1 MNRKITMVA
10 LASLL
15 AVFSYAAPQKG
26 TMTDSRDGKKYKTV
40 NIGNKVWM
48 AENLNIKTGDSWCY
62 DNSEQN
68 CKEYGRLYSW
78 NAAQK
83 ACPDGWRIATDYEWG
98 TVASNS
104 ASLDIKTAGFRNAK
118 GKFELLGKRADFWT
132 ADDAGDKGKYHYYSA
147 SAGKM
152 DKNTYSKKGG
162 MSVRCVEE
170 SVCDD
175 IDWDL
180 FQGDSPSAEA
190 YRAGLEEAG
199 CITQE

>member
-1 MNRKITMVA
+1 MNRKLTMVA

-40 NIGNKVWM
+40 NIGKKVWM
-48 AENLNIKTGDSWCY
+48 VENLNFKTGDSWCY

-83 ACPDGWRIATDYEWG
+83 ACPDGWRMATDYEWG
-98 TVASNS
+98 NVASNS

-118 GKFELLGKRADFWT
+118 GKFELLGKRADEGT
-132 ADDAGDKGKYHYYSA
+132 
-147 SAGKM
+147 
-152 DKNTYSKKGG
+152 
-162 MSVRCVEE
+162 
-170 SVCDD
+170 
-175 IDWDL
+175 L
-180 FQGDSPSAEA
+180 
-190 YRAGLEEAG
+190 EAG
-199 CITQE
+199 SGRRKERKKKPPRGGSPFEGKVVNVEKCRYFYFRRL